1 MKAAFT
7 TWENRIAPVF
17 DVSRQI
23 HLVEVERG
31 RIVGEAEEA
40 LTEEMSVQ
48 KALRLAELGVD
59 TLVCG
64 AISNTMLDM
73 VAAYGIRVIP
83 FVSGDLR
90 EVIEAWMNK
99 GLERDL
105 FAMPGCCGARRRL
118 RQSKGSNRGR
128 RTMNGSGRGGRRA
141 GAGQGKG
148 QGGRSQTGGGRGRM
162 GGPSAGGPGGNCVC
176 KECGHQEPHE
186 RGTPCT
192 QRQCPKCGAA
202 MKRQ

>member
-1 MKAAFT
+1 MKTAFT
-7 TWENRIAPVF
+7 TWEDRIAPVF

-23 HLVEVERG
+23 HLVEIEGG
-31 RIVGEAEEA
+31 RIVRESEEA
-40 LTEEMSVQ
+40 LTDELPVQ
-48 KALRLAELGVD
+48 KALSLAELGID

-64 AISNTMLDM
+64 AISNTMQDM
-73 VAAYGIRVIP
+73 VAAYGIRVVP

-90 EVIEAWMNK
+90 EVIEAWMSK

-105 FAMPGCCGARRRL
+105 FIMPGCCGARRRL
-118 RQSKGSNRGR
+118 RHSGDPNRESD
-128 RTMNGSGRGGRRA
+128 TMNGKTRGGRGA
-141 GAGQGKG
+141 GVGQGKG
-148 QGGRSQTGGGRGRM
+148 QVGRSRTGEGRGRM
-162 GGPSAGGPGGNCVC
+162 GGPSAGGPGGQCVC
-176 KECGHQEPHE
+176 QECGHPEPHE